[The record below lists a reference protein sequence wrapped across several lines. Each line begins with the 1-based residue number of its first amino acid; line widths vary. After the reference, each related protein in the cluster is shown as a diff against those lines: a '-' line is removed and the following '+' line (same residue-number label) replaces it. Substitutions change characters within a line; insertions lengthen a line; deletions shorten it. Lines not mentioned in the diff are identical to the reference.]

1 MPNNYILALI
11 VCIVA
16 AVILGFLIGKHSIRV
31 RGEIVFEPT
40 YDENNEEGVKCI
52 FKLDLDIDEII
63 QEDYILFS
71 VTKNKRI
78 QEMYAKSSEN

>member
-1 MPNNYILALI
+1 M
-11 VCIVA
+11 
-16 AVILGFLIGKHSIRV
+16 
-31 RGEIVFEPT
+31 FEPT

-52 FKLDLDIDEII
+52 FKLGLDIDEII

>member
-1 MPNNYILALI
+1 MPNNYILAFI
-11 VCIVA
+11 VCIVVA
-16 AVILGFLIGKHSIRV
+16 GVLGFLVGKHSILV

-71 VTKNKRI
+71 VTKNKRV
-78 QEMYAKSSEN
+78 QEMYAKSSEK